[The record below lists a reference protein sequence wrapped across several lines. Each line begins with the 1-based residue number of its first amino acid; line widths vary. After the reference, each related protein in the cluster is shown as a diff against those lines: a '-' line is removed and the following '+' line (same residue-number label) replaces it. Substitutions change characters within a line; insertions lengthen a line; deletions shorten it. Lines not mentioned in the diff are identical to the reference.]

1 MQTLWDQITQVI
13 GTFIPNLVGALIIL
27 VVGLIIAW
35 IVSAV
40 VRGLLRRTK
49 LDDRIAGWIKGD
61 EAEGKPMEVENVV
74 GRVAF
79 WLVMVFVLIAFFE
92 ALGLT
97 LITDPLN
104 RLLSVIFAYIPQIL
118 GAAVLLLLAWII
130 ASAVRWLAVRGLG
143 VLKLDKR
150 LGDSAGV
157 EEERMPVTKSIGDA
171 LYWLVFLLFLP
182 LILDALNLQGLLVPV
197 QGMVDT
203 VLGFLPNLFAAGL
216 LLLVGWFV
224 AKLVQRI
231 VTNLLVAAGVDR
243 LSERVKLQSAIGGQ
257 SLAGLIGLLVYILIL
272 IPVIIASLNALQ
284 LQALTVS
291 ASNMLNEFL
300 GALPN
305 IFAAALLLIITY
317 VVARL
322 VVALVTTLLTGLG
335 FNTILVRLGLTKA
348 EPAEG
353 QRTPSDMVGYLI
365 LVVVMLLASIEAAS
379 MIGFTALATLLS
391 GLTVFIWQVV
401 LGLVIFAIG
410 LWLGNLAGR
419 AIETGVSVNAR
430 LLATVA
436 RLAIWVLAGTMAL
449 NQMGLGSE
457 IVNLAFGLTLGGI
470 AIAVAL
476 AFGLGGRE
484 LAGRELEKWRAN
496 LESDES

>member
-1 MQTLWDQITQVI
+1 MQTFWNQITQVI
-13 GTFIPNLVGALIIL
+13 GGFIPNLVGALIIL

-49 LDDRIAGWIKGD
+49 LDDRIAGWISGD
-61 EAEGKPMEVENVV
+61 GADGKPMEVENVV

-79 WLVMVFVLIAFFE
+79 WLVMLFVLIAFFE

-97 LITDPLN
+97 IITDPLN

-143 VLKLDKR
+143 ALKLDKR

-182 LILDALNLQGLLVPV
+182 LVLDALNLQGLLVPV
-197 QGMVDT
+197 QDMVDAL
-203 VLGFLPNLFAAGL
+203 LGFLPNLFAAGL

-231 VTNLLVAAGVDR
+231 VTNLLEAAGLDR
-243 LSERVKLQSAIGGQ
+243 LSERVGLKSAIGEQ
-257 SLAGLIGLLVYILIL
+257 SLSGLIGLLLFILIL
-272 IPVIIASLNALQ
+272 IPVVIASLNALQ
-284 LQALTVS
+284 LEALTAP

-317 VVARL
+317 VIARL
-322 VVALVTTLLTGLG
+322 VTALVTTLLAGIG
-335 FNTILVRLGLTKA
+335 FDTVLVRIGLTRA
-348 EPAEG
+348 EPGEG
-353 QRTPSDMVGYLI
+353 QRTPSEAVGYLV
-365 LVVVMLLASIEAAS
+365 LVVIMLFASIEAAGLV
-379 MIGFTALATLLS
+379 GFAELATLLA
-391 GLTVFIWQVV
+391 GLTVFLWRVV
-401 LGLVIFAIG
+401 LGLVIFGIG
-410 LWLGNLAGR
+410 LWLGNLAGN
-419 AIETGVSVNAR
+419 AIEAGQSANAK
-430 LLATVA
+430 LLALVA
-436 RLAIWVLAGTMAL
+436 RVAIWLFAGAIAL
-449 NQMGLGSE
+449 SQLGLGSE
-457 IVNLAFGLTLGGI
+457 IVNLAFGLTLGAV

-484 LAGRELEKWRAN
+484 LAGRELEKWRAT